1 MHNMESF
8 IIQRTEDTPSIDF
21 NINVGIF
28 AIAGRSLPENAIEF
42 YKPLFNWVETTL
54 NNTEG
59 KKVAVNI
66 KLEYF
71 NTASSKQIA
80 KLFLLLEEFI
90 TKHNIVINWFYEKED
105 NDMLISGSQYAKFLN
120 LKFEFTEVDHL

>member
-1 MHNMESF
+1 MEQF
-8 IIQRTEDTPSIDF
+8 VVQRTEDTPSIDF
-21 NINVGIF
+21 NISSGVF

-54 NNTEG
+54 NSTEG
-59 KKVAVNI
+59 KSIAVNI

-90 TKHNIVINWFYEKED
+90 NKHSIVINWFYEKED

-120 LKFEFTEVDHL
+120 LKFEFTEVNHL

>member
-1 MHNMESF
+1 MEPF
-8 IIQRTEDTPSIDF
+8 VVTKTEDTPQIDF
-21 NINVGIF
+21 NLNVGVF
-28 AIAGRSLPENAIEF
+28 LIAGRSLPENAIEF
-42 YKPLFNWVETTL
+42 YKPVFSWVEKAL
-54 NNTEG
+54 GQSDG
-59 KKVAVNI
+59 KSISVNI

-90 TKHNIVINWFYEKED
+90 NKHAVIVNWFYEKED

-120 LKFEFTEVDHL
+120 LKFEFIEVESL

>member
-42 YKPLFNWVETTL
+42 YKPLFNWVESTL
-54 NNTEG
+54 SNTEG
-59 KKVAVNI
+59 KNVSVNI

-90 TKHNIVINWFYEKED
+90 NKHTIVINWFYEKDD